1 MRRAWKPL
9 VLAAATM
16 IAATSLF
23 YSCKKIDPRELID
36 KKPVAEDTTSF
47 GKMKF
52 KEIGIRKFEDAAP
65 MGDTIKKDTLQNWE
79 KELPL
84 PSARNK

>member
-9 VLAAATM
+9 VLATAVAAF
-16 IAATSLF
+16 SLF
-23 YSCKKIDPRELID
+23 YSCKKIDPRELIG

-52 KEIGIRKFEDAAP
+52 KEIGARQIE
-65 MGDTIKKDTLQNWE
+65 IKKEPVRAWSWE

-84 PSARNK
+84 PSTKNADSLRSR